1 MMDFQKELEE
11 IKKIRQA
18 KYSGLTQFNEKKEKP
33 VYNYDERKDVLAW
46 IKKCS
51 KSDIIKERMDKNEK
65 QDYKNKISKISTGD
79 LDHFADSDFNQNFI
93 IDLFRFN
100 HNVDILE
107 KAYSKYLSPPHIT
120 MIKEILSKPK
130 LSEDFL
136 LKLISDYT
144 QSNKNYMNL
153 LIYTEILET
162 KYTNTIDYVMNLF
175 YSDPNITVTFEQ
187 IKFICSKTNITPEK
201 LKFLIL
207 RCSNISAYSKCSK
220 TWVEKPN
227 RDLIKQL
234 IRDMEFKYKCKI
246 DIDLYN
252 I

>member
-1 MMDFQKELEE
+1 M
-11 IKKIRQA
+11 
-18 KYSGLTQFNEKKEKP
+18 
-33 VYNYDERKDVLAW
+33 
-46 IKKCS
+46 
-51 KSDIIKERMDKNEK
+51 
-65 QDYKNKISKISTGD
+65 
-79 LDHFADSDFNQNFI
+79 
-93 IDLFRFN
+93 
-100 HNVDILE
+100 
-107 KAYSKYLSPPHIT
+107 

-153 LIYTEILET
+153 LIYTEILES
-162 KYTNTIDYVMNLF
+162 KYTNTIDHVMNLF
-175 YSDPNITVTFEQ
+175 YSDPNVSVTYEQ
-187 IKFICSKTNITPEK
+187 IKLLCSKTNITPEK

-220 TWVEKPN
+220 TWIEKPN
-227 RDLIKQL
+227 RDLIKGL
-234 IRDMEFKYKCKI
+234 IRDIEFKFKCKI